1 MGTYKLGDAIRKYID
16 TSRVKNGLRTHQINS
31 AWELMM
37 GKVVASHTDLL
48 KLEGSTLFV
57 KTSVGPLRAELEYQ
71 KPMMLKRLN
80 ELLGQE
86 VVKKIVV
93 Q

>member
-16 TSRVKNGLRTHQINS
+16 QSRIKNGLRTHQINS

-37 GKVVASHTDLL
+37 GRVVAGHTDSL

-57 KTSVGPLRAELEYQ
+57 KTAVGPLKAELEYQ
-71 KPMMLKRLN
+71 KPVMLKRIN

-86 VVKKIVV
+86 IVKKIVV